1 MILTKKFEISKK
13 EYFNVILRRL
23 IQKQWFT
30 FGVMWLLAFVFLF
43 DDNRD
48 YFQNFI
54 IIFSILYPIIIVFS
68 YWRFTNAKDN
78 SIIFVEREH
87 EIHNDKLVSR
97 MSNGSES
104 SIQIDS
110 FVKAIE
116 VNNIYLLYVN
126 KTNSVYF
133 PKRVFK
139 TMDDEVWFK
148 NNFFLKI
155 KSKEL

>member
-1 MILTKKFEISKK
+1 
-13 EYFNVILRRL
+13 
-23 IQKQWFT
+23 
-30 FGVMWLLAFVFLF
+30 
-43 DDNRD
+43 
-48 YFQNFI
+48 
-54 IIFSILYPIIIVFS
+54 
-68 YWRFTNAKDN
+68 
-78 SIIFVEREH
+78 
-87 EIHNDKLVSR
+87 